1 MGLAL
6 EKLPHWPRMMKRATA
21 AAFCDLSEAEFE
33 REVAAGRLPMPVK
46 LGNTDHWSHQHLD
59 DAIQRLSGAVAND
72 WRSTSRHY
80 AAKQ

>member
-46 LGNTDHWSHQHLD
+46 FGSADHWSQQHLE
-59 DAIQRLSGAVAND
+59 DAVQRLTGEVAND
-72 WRSTSRHY
+72 WRKSASHY
-80 AAKQ
+80 APR